1 MILSLKTELAQ
12 LELTYVYFIYG
23 SPKMDILLLRV
34 SQRHRS
40 KSLNDKFHKYSSNV
54 RSLS

>member
-23 SPKMDILLLRV
+23 SPKIEI
-34 SQRHRS
+34 S
-40 KSLNDKFHKYSSNV
+40 YSSEILIVIVWNH
-54 RSLS
+54 